1 MRPLQIQTLVLA
13 ALALLLVAGSLAHGQ
28 TPGGET
34 ATLKQAIAQIKNN
47 KGAQALDL
55 TGQMR
60 DPAARALVTWLALRM
75 TPKDVGFDR
84 AAQFLH
90 ERPNW
95 PSASLIRRR
104 TEKLLYDENR
114 DAATVRAFFAS
125 AKPISGEGKLALA
138 RALLASG
145 DRVGALLLVQS
156 AWREDELSKDSEKE
170 TLAAFPGML
179 ERVDHRA
186 RADRMFFSE
195 KPDAG
200 LRAAERG
207 GADLAALGH
216 ARAAVSK
223 KSANAAKL
231 LAAVPA
237 ALHSDPGYLFARI
250 QYRRQRDDIAGAAK
264 LFLEAPREPAK
275 LVDPDDWWREGRT
288 LVRKLL
294 DLGDAK
300 LAYRIA
306 RDAPTPEHENY
317 RVDQHFTA
325 GWISLRFLK
334 DSAAAGRHF
343 SRIAEISEH
352 PVSRARGHYWEGRA
366 LDTAGNRAGAQAAF
380 EKAARFST
388 AFYGQ
393 LARANLG
400 LKDLPLNRP
409 VQPADAE
416 RAEFARLEPVQAL
429 KLLYEAGERELTV
442 PIHLDLADRGKDA
455 ATFALLGSLAYEAR
469 DARGMVL
476 IGKAAY
482 ARGHLYDTLAFPVF
496 GIPDYP
502 KANPPVDRALVYA
515 IARQESQFD
524 QNVVSPANAMGLMQ
538 VIPATARAIAKRLG
552 IAFDLDRMKKD
563 PVYNAQLGAAEL
575 GNLLQDYRGSY
586 ILAFIGYNAGPGRA
600 REWIARYG
608 DPRDPKVD
616 PIDWIERI
624 PLAETRFY
632 IQRVME
638 NLQVYRVLL
647 GGGNALMIE
656 ADLARGRVN

>member
-1 MRPLQIQTLVLA
+1 MRPLRTFVLA
-13 ALALLLVAGSLAHGQ
+13 VLASLLIAGPQAHGQ
-28 TPGGET
+28 APAGDAT
-34 ATLKQAIAQIKNN
+34 TLKQAITQLKNN
-47 KGAQALDL
+47 KGAQALGL
-55 TGQMR
+55 AGQMR

-84 AAQFLH
+84 AAQFVR

-95 PSASLIRRR
+95 PSPSLIRRR
-104 TEKLLYDENR
+104 AEKLLYDEKR
-114 DAATVRAFFAS
+114 DAATVRAFFAR

-138 RALLASG
+138 RALFASG
-145 DRVGALLLVQS
+145 DRVGALLLVRS
-156 AWREDELSKDSEKE
+156 AWREDELSKETEGE

-179 ERVDHRA
+179 ERADHRA
-186 RADRMFFSE
+186 RADRMFYSE
-195 KPDAG
+195 KADAG
-200 LRAAERG
+200 LRASERG
-207 GADLAALGH
+207 GADLAALGR
-216 ARAAVSK
+216 ARAAVTK
-223 KSANAAKL
+223 KAANAAKL
-231 LAAVPA
+231 LEAVPA

-275 LVDPDDWWREGRT
+275 LVDTDDWWREGRI

-306 RDAPTPEHENY
+306 REAPAPEHENY
-317 RVDQHFTA
+317 KVDQHFTA

-343 SRIAEISEH
+343 GRIAELSAH

-366 LDTAGNRAGAQAAF
+366 YEAAGNRAGAQAAF
-380 EKAARFST
+380 EKAARFS
-388 AFYGQ
+388 AAYYGQ
-393 LARANLG
+393 LARARLG
-400 LKDLPLNRP
+400 LKDLSLNRP
-409 VQPADAE
+409 VQPTDAE
-416 RAEFARLEPVQAL
+416 RATFARLEPVQAIR
-429 KLLYEAGERELTV
+429 LLYEAGERELTV

-455 ATFALLGSLAYEAR
+455 ATFALLGALAFDAR

-502 KANPPVDRALVYA
+502 QANPPVDRALVYA

-552 IAFDLDRMKKD
+552 IAFDLNRMKKD
-563 PVYNAQLGAAEL
+563 PVYNARLGAAEL
-575 GNLLQDYRGSY
+575 GNLLKDYRGSY
-586 ILAFIGYNAGPGRA
+586 ILAFIGYNAGPRRA

-616 PIDWIERI
+616 PIDWVERI
-624 PLAETRFY
+624 PIAETRFY

-647 GGGNALMIE
+647 GGGDALMIE